1 MYLVEFL
8 YNHLARLYRGSYM
21 VGLARRVVLKVDSIP
36 AVKCAFQD
44 QLLKTDVDG
53 ATGGLKIESLEI
65 QRIMEQDA

>member
-1 MYLVEFL
+1 
-8 YNHLARLYRGSYM
+8 M